1 MVVLLQRPLQTAVV
15 VDLLD
20 AVTVPEIMAAVG
32 TMEAA
37 LEVETLRG
45 PTVQRSRSLLLAQM
59 GQQQKVHLHQ
69 QLCSQTGSR
78 QNEL

>member
-1 MVVLLQRPLQTAVV
+1 MVAPLQRPLQTAVV
-15 VDLLD
+15 VDLSD
-20 AVTVPEIMAAVG
+20 AVTVPVTMAAVG
-32 TMEAA
+32 IMEAA

-45 PTVQRSRSLLLAQM
+45 PMVQRSRSLLPALT
-59 GQQQKVHLHQ
+59 GQHQKVHLHQ

>member
-15 VDLLD
+15 VDLSD

-32 TMEAA
+32 IMEAA
-37 LEVETLRG
+37 LEAETLRG
-45 PTVQRSRSLLLAQM
+45 PMVQRRRSLLPAQM
-59 GQQQKVHLHQ
+59 GQHQKVHLHQ
-69 QLCSQTGSR
+69 QLFSQTGSL